1 MLGTISPAGPFC
13 PHLLHP
19 PARST
24 ILLPAS
30 ALASRLTAPVLRG
43 TLALTASSS
52 ATSASLSR
60 QPSAPAIS
68 STETS
73 QAVRSQPERNKDHGC
88 HGEPAHPPGG
98 GGQSPGKLKG
108 NKASVGQRSVVQPPA
123 QRPRNLL
130 HLKGAGKEE
139 VLLSACHSP
148 TRKRSTASTLSV
160 QAEKLASTSSLS
172 AELSR
177 QACPLETHTQCLPA

>member
-1 MLGTISPAGPFC
+1 MQRPSRGSADTLAQMSRQHACLELSLPLALSVRTSFIPLPAPPSFCRPAHWPADSPLPCCVAPWRSQHPAPPPQHRSAASPAP
-13 PHLLHP
+13 
-19 PARST
+19 
-24 ILLPAS
+24 
-30 ALASRLTAPVLRG
+30 
-43 TLALTASSS
+43 
-52 ATSASLSR
+52 
-60 QPSAPAIS
+60 Q
-68 STETS
+68 
-73 QAVRSQPERNKDHGC
+73 
-88 HGEPAHPPGG
+88 
-98 GGQSPGKLKG
+98 QSPPPEAGRQCAVKLKG
-108 NKASVGQRSVVQPPA
+108 NKASVVQRSVVQPPA